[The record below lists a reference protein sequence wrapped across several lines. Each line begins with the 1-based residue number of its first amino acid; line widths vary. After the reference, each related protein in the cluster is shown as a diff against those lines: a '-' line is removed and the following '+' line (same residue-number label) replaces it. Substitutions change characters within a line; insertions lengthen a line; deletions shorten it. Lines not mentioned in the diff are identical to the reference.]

1 MWVLAVLL
9 VASPAI
15 AEPPP
20 SKAPAEETDWNAL
33 IRRGGELEAKSD
45 WEAARGLYE
54 KLEASKAHRGQA
66 LYLQARV
73 AFKLRDYARTQDLA
87 KRAVAEAGGSWK
99 LDAKILYGDAIFAT
113 GQYQRARDIFLATYK
128 LTTTAAVKKV
138 IVKKVIAANK
148 ALGLADR
155 DGL

>member
-9 VASPAI
+9 AASPAI
-15 AEPPP
+15 AQPLP
-20 SKAPAEETDWNAL
+20 SKAPAEETDWSAL
-33 IRRGGELEAKSD
+33 IRRGGELEVKGD

-54 KLEASKAHRGQA
+54 KLEASRPHRGQA

-87 KRAVAEAGGSWK
+87 KRAVGEASGSWK

-113 GQYQRARDIFLATYK
+113 GQYQRAREIFLATHK
-128 LTTTAAVKKV
+128 LATTATVKGV

-148 ALGLADR
+148 ALKLADR
-155 DGL
+155 EGL